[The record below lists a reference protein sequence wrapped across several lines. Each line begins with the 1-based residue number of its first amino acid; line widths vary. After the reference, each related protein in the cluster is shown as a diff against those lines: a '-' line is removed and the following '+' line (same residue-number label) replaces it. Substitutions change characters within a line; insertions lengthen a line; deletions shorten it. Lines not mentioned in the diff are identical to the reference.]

1 MGAKVAKLNIEG
13 TDTGINI
20 DVDGASEGIHIE
32 YEILANVMAV
42 IVQEAL
48 DATKHD
54 QGNLPLDRVSET
66 VVFGWRA
73 AVEAFTKRPVIA
85 LR

>member
-1 MGAKVAKLNIEG
+1 MPGNNRRQAKKEIAVMGAKVAKLNIEG

-54 QGNLPLDRVSET
+54 QGN
-66 VVFGWRA
+66 
-73 AVEAFTKRPVIA
+73 
-85 LR
+85 